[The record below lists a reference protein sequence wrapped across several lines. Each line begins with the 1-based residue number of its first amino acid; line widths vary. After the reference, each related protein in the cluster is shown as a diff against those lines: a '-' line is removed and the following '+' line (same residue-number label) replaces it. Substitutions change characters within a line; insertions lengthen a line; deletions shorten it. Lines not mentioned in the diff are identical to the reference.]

1 MYKPLVAIAA
11 VLAALAGCATPEY
24 LTYRNEPLVAQ
35 VEEGMSTQQVLSI
48 GGPPAAMSERSASRG
63 SCHDYLFSHGDQ
75 QQPYSVSFDAA
86 GKVEHKGFISCAERE
101 RAASE
106 PPTFGGRGGGGGG
119 GY

>member
-1 MYKPLVAIAA
+1 MYKPLVATAA
-11 VLAALAGCATPEY
+11 VLAGVAGCATPDY

-48 GGPPAAMSERSASRG
+48 GGPPAAITERSASRG
-63 SCHDYLFSHGDQ
+63 LCHDYLLSHAGQ
-75 QQPYSVSFDAA
+75 QQPYHVSFDAA
-86 GKVEHKGFISCAERE
+86 GKVEHKGFVSCAEQE

-106 PPTFGGRGGGGGG
+106 RPAFGGGGG